1 MLLFI
6 LITFTL
12 TRATSQKTSS
22 DIILRE
28 WEWRHRTR
36 LVTGLQMI
44 YNIQKLNPLV

>member
-28 WEWRHRTR
+28 ESD
-36 LVTGLQMI
+36 VTEHD
-44 YNIQKLNPLV
+44 